1 LSYYTDWHKIN
12 GNVCSGPK
20 IFGWIG
26 VACLSMAGPRPPGP
40 EARPALVPGGG
51 LASKLEAWAAAA
63 RIDEAALAR
72 GRQRWMMELASQE
85 ATLGGVL
92 LDLGE
97 RRARVSVRVSG
108 DRTHTGRIEVI
119 GADFV
124 SLRAA
129 RGVVLVPH
137 RSVAV
142 VRTAPEEPTVVG
154 DRALRSGVGFD
165 EVIRELAADREVV
178 RLVLA
183 GGGEVLAGALRSAG
197 VDVLALRTD
206 GDPPATVHVPLA
218 AISEVAL
225 G

>member
-1 LSYYTDWHKIN
+1 
-12 GNVCSGPK
+12 
-20 IFGWIG
+20 
-26 VACLSMAGPRPPGP
+26 
-40 EARPALVPGGG
+40 VPGGG

-72 GRQRWMMELASQE
+72 GRQRWMLEVASQE

-92 LDLGE
+92 HDLGE
-97 RRARVSVRVSG
+97 RRTLVSVRLSG
-108 DRTHTGRIEVI
+108 DRTYAGRIEVI

-129 RGVVLVPH
+129 HGVVLVPH
-137 RSVAV
+137 RSVTV

-183 GGGEVLAGALRSAG
+183 AGGEVLAGVLRSAG
-197 VDVLALRTD
+197 IDVLALRTE
-206 GDPPATVHVPLA
+206 GDPPTTVHVPLA
-218 AISEVAL
+218 AISEVVL

>member
-1 LSYYTDWHKIN
+1 MLDRA
-12 GNVCSGPK
+12 
-20 IFGWIG
+20 G
-26 VACLSMAGPRPPGP
+26 VACLRMDGPRSPEP
-40 EARPALVPGGG
+40 EARLVLAQGGG
-51 LASKLEAWAAAA
+51 LASKLENWAAAA

-72 GRQRWMMELASQE
+72 GRQRWMLEVAGQE

-97 RRARVSVRVSG
+97 RRAVVSVRLSG
-108 DRTHTGRIEVI
+108 ERSHTGRIEVI

-124 SLRAA
+124 SLRTT
-129 RGVVLVPH
+129 RDVVLLPH
-137 RSVAV
+137 RSVAL

-154 DRALRSGVGFD
+154 DRVLRSGAGFD

-183 GGGEVLAGALRSAG
+183 GGGEVLAGVLRSAG
-197 VDVLALRTD
+197 VDVLALRTE
-206 GDPPATVHVPLA
+206 GQPPATVHVPLA
-218 AISEVAL
+218 AISEVVL